1 MCLKDFSADAEDKQK
16 VLDMLKR
23 AETDP
28 DLNDLDEPE
37 DDLHERL
44 HDLDLDRDTREV
56 WNRLTDQE
64 KKEFDIMV
72 GDGRLGNLVEIWTP
86 WWIATASLVTESL
99 KEVHQVQSQGH
110 SVLCQIFCQEIPNIS
125 NILKSKPS
133 ADVKYNVIN
142 VLFVYCY
149 VCRLHNRAGYHGKQS
164 VQQTSWKLS
173 DVLGEG
179 HTCGSVDEAVQFC
192 MRKLVNKQQSLTQ
205 SPEFNI
211 SILKDI
217 ELIITGIGENE
228 PLKYLMAAL
237 SEICQIFKKAYKSV
251 CKKAKVG
258 GKTSLKETLNRLKST
273 YFQVLKKCEFYLS
286 WTQTSGMALHGM
298 IPELQIVNSL
308 LSVELESVNQSKR
321 ELEEQWG
328 GNVKP
333 RRKKLIEEM

>member
-1 MCLKDFSADAEDKQK
+1 LKDFSADAEDKQK

-44 HDLDLDRDTREV
+44 HDLDLDKDTREV

-86 WWIATASLVTESL
+86 WWIATASLVTEVEGSSSSAKSRAL
-99 KEVHQVQSQGH
+99 SAVPN
-110 SVLCQIFCQEIPNIS
+110 ICQEIPNIS

-149 VCRLHNRAGYHGKQS
+149 VCRLHNGEQVTMA
-164 VQQTSWKLS
+164 TECAADILELS

-192 MRKLVNKQQSLTQ
+192 MRKLTNKQQSFDS

-217 ELIITGIGENE
+217 EIIITGIGENE

-237 SEICQIFKKAYKSV
+237 SEICQIFKKAYKSM
-251 CKKAKVG
+251 CKKTKLG
-258 GKTSLKETLNRLKST
+258 GKTSVKETLNRLKST

-286 WTQTSGMALHGM
+286 WAQTYGMALHGM
-298 IPELQIVNSL
+298 ISELQIVNSL

-321 ELEEQWG
+321 ELEQQWG